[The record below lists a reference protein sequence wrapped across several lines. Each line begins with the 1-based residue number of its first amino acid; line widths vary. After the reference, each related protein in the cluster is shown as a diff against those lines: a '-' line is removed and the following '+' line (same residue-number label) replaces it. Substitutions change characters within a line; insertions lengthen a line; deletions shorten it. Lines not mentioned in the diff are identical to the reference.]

1 MIFIRVKRYSFGC
14 TVFCFPVYSKSPTA
28 VKVGIPAHAMLDGQR
43 VEVDKPFE
51 VNGYKIMFPGD
62 TSAPGYLVY
71 NWRCRIVAAF
81 DDMPKGKR
89 RAEDPVT
96 GKSEIIPDMS
106 YQEWAAKKRAKN
118 AEVWDTYMKKGR
130 NRSADTRQWNEY
142 KSVLGNKI
150 PNTIDKFQ
158 NLKYTEP
165 EKWELMKLDKRR
177 RDTLIE
183 HPELALPG
191 EKKTIATEKFT
202 GYLFNPDNPE
212 GWAKSKALSSRLGYT
227 IDNYESL
234 LSEILAGAKR
244 YPAVSRGDN
253 GHGILYEQKMVLYGK
268 TENPANVIVGWLY
281 KDGKVHMTTV
291 YITEV

>member
-1 MIFIRVKRYSFGC
+1 
-14 TVFCFPVYSKSPTA
+14 
-28 VKVGIPAHAMLDGQR
+28 MLDGQTA
-43 VEVDKPFE
+43 EVDKPFE

-71 NWRCRIVAAF
+71 NCRCRIVAAF

-106 YQEWAAKKRAKN
+106 YQEWAAKKRAEN
-118 AEVWDTYMKKGR
+118 AEAWDTYLKKGR

-165 EKWELMKLDKRR
+165 EKWERLKSEKRMT
-177 RDTLIE
+177 DFVENAPCATTLRKYTE
-183 HPELALPG
+183 FFLKPG
-191 EKKTIATEKFT
+191 AKHADQFFDV
-202 GYLFNPDNPE
+202 GYMEEEPVRLRYDMAKQFD
-212 GWAKSKALSSRLGYT
+212 KSKAVNISIDENGKERFRIYMYLGVDKKKRFRT
-227 IDNYESL
+227 VWIND
-234 LSEILAGAKR
+234 GADGR
-244 YPAVSRGDN
+244 PR
-253 GHGILYEQKMVLYGK
+253 
-268 TENPANVIVGWLY
+268 IVTAFREE
-281 KDGKVHMTTV
+281 D
-291 YITEV
+291 

>member
-1 MIFIRVKRYSFGC
+1 
-14 TVFCFPVYSKSPTA
+14 
-28 VKVGIPAHAMLDGQR
+28 MLDSQTA
-43 VEVDKPFE
+43 EVDKPFE
-51 VNGYKIMFPGD
+51 VDRYKIMFPGD

-71 NWRCRIVAAF
+71 NCRCRIVAAF

-96 GKSEIIPDMS
+96 GKSEIIPEMS
-106 YQEWAAKKRAKN
+106 YQEWAAKKRAEN

-130 NRSADTRQWNEY
+130 NRSTDTRQWNEY

-177 RDTLIE
+177 SDTLIE

-212 GWAKSKALSSRLGYT
+212 GWAK
-227 IDNYESL
+227 
-234 LSEILAGAKR
+234 R
-244 YPAVSRGDN
+244 YPPDL
-253 GHGILYEQKMVLYGK
+253 GI
-268 TENPANVIVGWLY
+268 P
-281 KDGKVHMTTV
+281 
-291 YITEV
+291 